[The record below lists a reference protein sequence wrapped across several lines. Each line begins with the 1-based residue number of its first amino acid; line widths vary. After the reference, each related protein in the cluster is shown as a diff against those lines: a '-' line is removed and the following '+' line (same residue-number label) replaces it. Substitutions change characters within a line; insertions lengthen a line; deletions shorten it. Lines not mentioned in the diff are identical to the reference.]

1 MVVVIGVK
9 ALQDAPAEFSLVMN
23 GPDKVT
29 YQITQMSTN
38 NAEEATV
45 AFDSTRSADNPYVQV
60 YKWYNWGHGDF
71 RIEVKTRS
79 GEANFYLNRVSETDY
94 QENAFS
100 AIGLNAFNSAWTAQ
114 LTANSE
120 VRLADISEIKLT
132 REDTM
137 SVPQFC
143 YNCWYFISVIVDQPE
158 EVEYYVWVQRLEDT
172 GSELPEMLPN
182 TVTNFNMLDK
192 GVKSRNKFML
202 ETRDSFELQVEVTS
216 GEVLVNIGIDPDNI
230 DEAPLWSLVQGVG
243 NGSIDVGSADI
254 NFHIGTW
261 YYISIEQLSTQSALG
276 NLKLNQ
282 LKKVQFLANGV
293 PSKLQFIYDR
303 ELVKLAVF

>member
-1 MVVVIGVK
+1 M
-9 ALQDAPAEFSLVMN
+9 
-23 GPDKVT
+23 
-29 YQITQMSTN
+29 
-38 NAEEATV
+38 
-45 AFDSTRSADNPYVQV
+45 
-60 YKWYNWGHGDF
+60 
-71 RIEVKTRS
+71 
-79 GEANFYLNRVSETDY
+79 NRVSETDY